1 MTRNKHTE
9 IWHAYSILKKYKF
22 LLTASGELAK
32 HKHIYNT
39 DKKIYNT
46 IYIYNIQTK
55 RKYIYKLKK
64 KRK

>member
-22 LLTASGELAK
+22 LLTASGELAR

-39 DKKIYNT
+39 DK
-46 IYIYNIQTK
+46 K

>member
-39 DKKIYNT
+39 DKK
-46 IYIYNIQTK
+46 YIIQTK
-55 RKYIYKLKK
+55 KGNTYIN
-64 KRK
+64 